1 VLLHEPD
8 QIVGCDLAVL
18 RSRVF
23 VMTPDW
29 VRPVVIVGAVIIL
42 LGLNA
47 REFKAKR
54 RALEAQFP
62 AMPEDGLAL
71 QLARQQAV
79 QTQTSEQLL
88 HMIHTMLAAILAA
101 LLWR

>member
-1 VLLHEPD
+1 M
-8 QIVGCDLAVL
+8 I
-18 RSRVF
+18 
-23 VMTPDW
+23 PDW
-29 VRPVVIVGAVIIL
+29 VRPVVIVGAVIVL

-54 RALEAQFP
+54 RALEAQFL
-62 AMPEDGLAL
+62 AMTEHGSVL

-79 QTQTSEQLL
+79 QAQANEQLL

>member
-1 VLLHEPD
+1 MIPV
-8 QIVGCDLAVL
+8 
-18 RSRVF
+18 
-23 VMTPDW
+23 W
-29 VRPVVIVGAVIIL
+29 VRPVVIVVAVVIL

-54 RALEAQFP
+54 CALDIQFL
-62 AMPEDGLAL
+62 AMPDDGAAF

-79 QTQTSEQLL
+79 QAQTNEQLL

>member
-1 VLLHEPD
+1 M
-8 QIVGCDLAVL
+8 I
-18 RSRVF
+18 
-23 VMTPDW
+23 PDW
-29 VRPVVIVGAVIIL
+29 VRPVVIVVAVVIL

-54 RALEAQFP
+54 SALDAQFP
-62 AMPEDGLAL
+62 VMSDDGAAL

-79 QTQTSEQLL
+79 QAQTNEQLL

>member
-1 VLLHEPD
+1 M
-8 QIVGCDLAVL
+8 I
-18 RSRVF
+18 
-23 VMTPDW
+23 PDW
-29 VRPVVIVGAVIIL
+29 VRPVVIVGAVIVL

-54 RALEAQFP
+54 RALEAQFL
-62 AMPEDGLAL
+62 AMTDDGSVL
-71 QLARQQAV
+71 QLARQQAIQA
-79 QTQTSEQLL
+79 QTNEQLL

>member
-1 VLLHEPD
+1 
-8 QIVGCDLAVL
+8 
-18 RSRVF
+18 
-23 VMTPDW
+23 MTADW
-29 VRPVVIVGAVIIL
+29 VRPVVIVGTVVVL

-54 RALEAQFP
+54 RALDAQFT
-62 AMPEDGLAL
+62 AMPDDGSTL

-79 QTQTSEQLL
+79 QAQANEQLL
-88 HMIHTMLAAILAA
+88 HMIHTMLAAILVA

>member
-1 VLLHEPD
+1 MIPV
-8 QIVGCDLAVL
+8 
-18 RSRVF
+18 
-23 VMTPDW
+23 W
-29 VRPVVIVGAVIIL
+29 VRPVVIVVAVVIL

-54 RALEAQFP
+54 RALDAQFP
-62 AMPEDGLAL
+62 SMPDDGAAL
-71 QLARQQAV
+71 QLARQQAIQA
-79 QTQTSEQLL
+79 QTNEQLL

>member
-1 VLLHEPD
+1 M
-8 QIVGCDLAVL
+8 I
-18 RSRVF
+18 
-23 VMTPDW
+23 PDW
-29 VRPVVIVGAVIIL
+29 VRPAVIVGAIIVL

-54 RALEAQFP
+54 RSLEEQFL
-62 AMPEDGLAL
+62 AMPDGGAAF

-79 QTQTSEQLL
+79 QAQTNEQLL